1 MSKVTTIIEHAERDA
16 ASGAQYYWAPFMMAG
31 GISKWMENEI
41 SADAIGKSADAAIC
55 CFDYPLMLCIRYGYI
70 NVAAMDKIYGDLIK
84 AGQNTSSGALS
95 YWGYKLSVWQDWPG
109 LGGGYWRP
117 RKGDVVFFN
126 AAVGGD
132 LNHVVLACGSTD
144 ISKRAKVI
152 SFGERLEK
160 PQQTTVNATTVEE
173 LKQAGHTAVKFTQPI
188 WA

>member
-1 MSKVTTIIEHAERDA
+1 MSKVSTIIEHAERDA
-16 ASGAQYYWAPFMMAG
+16 ATGAQYHWAPFMMAG
-31 GISKWMENEI
+31 GISRWIENDI

-55 CFDYPLMLCIRYGYI
+55 CFDYPLMLCIQYGYI
-70 NVAAMDKIYGDLIK
+70 DAAGMNKIYGDLIK
-84 AGQNTSSGALS
+84 AKQDKTSGALS

-117 RKGDVVFFN
+117 RKGDIVFFN
-126 AAVGGD
+126 APVGGD

-144 ISKRAKVI
+144 ALNRAKVI

-160 PQQTTVNATTVEE
+160 AQQTTVNATTVEE
-173 LKQAGHTAVKFTQPI
+173 LKQAGHTTVKFTQPI